1 MQIADLHPSWQSG
14 SFPYCYVIGEIGIN
28 HNGNLSVAKKL
39 IEMAK
44 TAGCD
49 AVKFQKRDP
58 EVAVPKQLRNT
69 PRETPWGTMSY
80 LEYKNRIEF
89 GRREYDEIS
98 AFCKELSIE
107 WSASAWDLGS
117 QEFLNAYDLKFNKV
131 ASAMITD
138 EVFLTRVAN
147 EGKITFVSTGMCTL
161 KDIDRAV
168 EIFQKVNCPLVLFH
182 TVSTYPATLEDLNL
196 LMIQTLKKRYPGIP
210 IGYSGHEANV
220 FPSVHAVTL
229 GAVAIE
235 RHITL
240 DRTMYGTDQAASLEM
255 RGLTK
260 LISEIRRIPVLM
272 GSGEKSFGAKEQEVA
287 RKLRPGSR

>member
-1 MQIADLHPSWQSG
+1 MRIADLHPSWQSG

-28 HNGNLSVAKKL
+28 HNGDLSVAKKL

-89 GRREYDEIS
+89 GRKEYDEIS

-131 ASAMITD
+131 ASAMITN

-147 EGKITFVSTGMCTL
+147 EGKITFVSTVHSEGHRSRRRNFPKSKLPFSSLSHSFYLSCDSRRFEFANDSNTQE
-161 KDIDRAV
+161 KVSRHPDRL
-168 EIFQKVNCPLVLFH
+168 QW
-182 TVSTYPATLEDLNL
+182 T
-196 LMIQTLKKRYPGIP
+196 
-210 IGYSGHEANV
+210 
-220 FPSVHAVTL
+220 
-229 GAVAIE
+229 
-235 RHITL
+235 
-240 DRTMYGTDQAASLEM
+240 
-255 RGLTK
+255 
-260 LISEIRRIPVLM
+260 
-272 GSGEKSFGAKEQEVA
+272 
-287 RKLRPGSR
+287 